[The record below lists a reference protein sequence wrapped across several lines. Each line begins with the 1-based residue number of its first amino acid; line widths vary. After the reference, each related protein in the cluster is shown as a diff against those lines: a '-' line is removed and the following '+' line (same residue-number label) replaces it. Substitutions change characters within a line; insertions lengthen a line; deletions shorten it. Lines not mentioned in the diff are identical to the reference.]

1 MLIVANKVY
10 NFSSA
15 FEVYN
20 KFFNATNIDAV
31 KALLNYRSYFGK
43 EQYEVISAGFCGGA
57 EKFKAL
63 SKGKSPLEFRSA
75 YFLLKDWYDMRSGL

>member
-31 KALLNYRSYFGK
+31 KALLNYKSYFGK
-43 EQYEVISAGFCGGA
+43 EQYEVISAGFCKGTK
-57 EKFKAL
+57 EFKAL
-63 SKGKSPLEFRSA
+63 SKGKSPLEFKSA
-75 YFLLKDWYDMRSGL
+75 HETYKTWQK